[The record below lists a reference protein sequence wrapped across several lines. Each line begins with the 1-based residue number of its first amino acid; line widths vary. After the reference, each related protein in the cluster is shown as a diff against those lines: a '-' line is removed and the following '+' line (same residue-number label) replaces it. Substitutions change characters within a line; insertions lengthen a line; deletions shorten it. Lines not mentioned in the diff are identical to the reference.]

1 MHNVGDVLYVISNR
15 KRQIFPVL
23 VVEQVIRKTLSG
35 EEVTYKVQIPGL
47 EGVNPVDLHTLDGTV
62 HETLQQAKSFLYE
75 QATAAIE
82 SMLKVAHDLSR
93 TFNSSALTPI
103 PEARVDQSPPKMKVT
118 LDDGTSAMVT
128 LPDVQ

>member
-35 EEVTYKVQIPGL
+35 EEVSYKVQIPGTDR
-47 EGVNPVDLHTLDGTV
+47 VDPVDLHSIDGSV
-62 HETLQQAKSFLYE
+62 HETLQQAKTFLYE
-75 QATAAIE
+75 QASAAIE
-82 SMLKVAHDLSR
+82 NMLKVAQDLSR
-93 TFNSSALTPI
+93 AFNQGVEAAPTPSTPVSS
-103 PEARVDQSPPKMKVT
+103 KMKVT
-118 LDDGTSAMVT
+118 LEDGSSAMVT